1 MAFSQPAKGRCF
13 VVLFRRISNSK
24 ISQHLL
30 DLQEK
35 NMLKLTIDS
44 FSVPDVPK
52 KDTVF
57 HYICALRGEH
67 VFKCFPGTL
76 ESKKYAFTI
85 DPVKEYFVSG
95 SFNLVLYSSFISM
108 QDGKSHI
115 SNQFQTDLGRL
126 DISRKADQATINADR
141 LSMLGPNAWRDSCG
155 PLPEVVSSGEPKSPP
170 KASTLLSFVFV
181 FLVIVV
187 PWVSLLYLSSIGYGW
202 ISSPP

>member
-85 DPVKEYFVSG
+85 V
-95 SFNLVLYSSFISM
+95 
-108 QDGKSHI
+108 
-115 SNQFQTDLGRL
+115 R
-126 DISRKADQATINADR
+126 
-141 LSMLGPNAWRDSCG
+141 
-155 PLPEVVSSGEPKSPP
+155 
-170 KASTLLSFVFV
+170 
-181 FLVIVV
+181 
-187 PWVSLLYLSSIGYGW
+187 
-202 ISSPP
+202 